1 MAGYKTGRE
10 RTVVPSS
17 QVEGRASRI
26 CINLR
31 SETHDLLRAIARQE
45 GRSLSNL
52 CAHLLEQML
61 DQCEPFSEL

>member
-1 MAGYKTGRE
+1 MAASGPEPGPGSSASIPTE
-10 RTVVPSS
+10 R
-17 QVEGRASRI
+17 RAARI

-31 SETHDLLRAIARQE
+31 EDTHDDLRAIAQEE

-61 DQCEPFSEL
+61 EQLKGSR

>member
-1 MAGYKTGRE
+1 MAGSRSERE

-31 SETHDLLRAIARQE
+31 SETHELLRAIAQKE

-61 DQCEPFSEL
+61 DQREPFSEH

>member
-1 MAGYKTGRE
+1 MAALVPQQSPGSSASIPTE
-10 RTVVPSS
+10 R
-17 QVEGRASRI
+17 RAARV

-31 SETHDLLRAIARQE
+31 EDTHDDLRAIALEE

-61 DQCEPFSEL
+61 EQLKGSR